1 MYHSLRAEWTVKLMI
16 ETKKF
21 PLISGNLSLDLV
33 NTELVR
39 RGQRHDLLVAEADV
53 LEWLDIMKEATLLLN
68 EQLLVGVKEKS
79 RQVLVSILEMRTVLR
94 EQFESIADGQ
104 PISDEFIIY
113 LEKKIE
119 KAPFT
124 YKFINQKLSPQPVG
138 KIEDVLLSFIAFDGL
153 TLMEQNKLGLLKR
166 CSNPDCVLLFIDE
179 SGRRKWCS
187 MKICGN
193 RKKVATFQQQKSNS
207 E

>member
-1 MYHSLRAEWTVKLMI
+1 MTEKN
-16 ETKKF
+16 KF

-39 RGQRHDLLVAEADV
+39 RGQLHDLLLSERDV
-53 LEWLDIMKEATLLLN
+53 LDWLYVIKEDNLFWNHLFLKM
-68 EQLLVGVKEKS
+68 EPRIG
-79 RQVLVSILEMRTVLR
+79 QVLTGMLEMRAILR
-94 EQFESIADGQ
+94 NHFELIADGQ
-104 PISDEFIIY
+104 PISNEFIVF
-113 LEKKIE
+113 LEKTIE

-124 YKFINQKLSPQPVG
+124 YKLSNQKLVPIPVG
-138 KIEDVLLSFIAFDGL
+138 EVEDVLRSLIAFDAL
-153 TLMEQNKLGLLKR
+153 TLMVDHKLTFLKR
-166 CSNPDCVLLFIDE
+166 CTNPDCVLLFIDE

-193 RKKVATFQQQKSNS
+193 RKKVARHQHRKSDH